1 MEKKIIE
8 EVIIHK
14 KNQGIKKEKLS
25 GRVNNELLKKK
36 RRHENTHQYLSAQKL
51 VKNYREKQ
59 KSHTAYKHRLKTSN
73 KIIDLQYDPSKE
85 HLPIII
91 IRICGQWERIP
102 KEIQLILAKLHLKE
116 LNNAIILFY
125 NKENF
130 KVVKLIESYITWG
143 YINKYTIED
152 LLRKRGSVTTGSDE
166 PNDLDNVNI
175 ENALGKFGIVCI
187 EDIIFELTKETEN
200 AKHVLNYLG
209 YFKLE
214 KNDEGFDKANISFE
228 KGGNQGFRGDKINAL
243 LKKMI

>member
-1 MEKKIIE
+1 M
-8 EVIIHK
+8 
-14 KNQGIKKEKLS
+14 
-25 GRVNNELLKKK
+25 
-36 RRHENTHQYLSAQKL
+36 

-59 KSHTAYKHRLKTSN
+59 KSHSAYKYRLKTSN
-73 KIIDLQYDPSKE
+73 KILDLKYDQTKE

-102 KEIQLILAKLHLKE
+102 KEIQLILSKLNLKQ

-130 KVVKLIESYITWG
+130 KMVKLIESYVTWG
-143 YINKYTIED
+143 FINKYMIED
-152 LLRKRGSVTTGSDE
+152 LLRKRGSVTFGNNE
-166 PNDLDNVNI
+166 PNELDNVDI
-175 ENALGKFGIVCI
+175 ENALGKLGIVCI
-187 EDIIFELTKETEN
+187 EDIIFELTKETKN
-200 AKHVLNYLG
+200 AKDVLNYLG

-214 KNDEGFDKANISFE
+214 TNDEGFDKANISFE

>member
-1 MEKKIIE
+1 MEKKVIE
-8 EVIIHK
+8 EVIIRK

-25 GRVNNELLKKK
+25 ERVNNELLKKK
-36 RRHENTHQYLSAQKL
+36 RRHEATNQYLSAQKL

-59 KSHTAYKHRLKTSN
+59 KSHSAYKYRLKTSN
-73 KIIDLQYDPSKE
+73 KILNLKYDQSKE

-102 KEIQLILAKLHLKE
+102 KEIQLILSKLNLKQ

-130 KVVKLIESYITWG
+130 KMVKLIESYVTWG
-143 YINKYTIED
+143 FINKYMIED
-152 LLRKRGSVTTGSDE
+152 LLRKRGSVTFGNNE
-166 PNDLDNVNI
+166 PNELDNVDI
-175 ENALGKFGIVCI
+175 ENALGKLGIVCI
-187 EDIIFELTKETEN
+187 EDIIFELTKETKN
-200 AKHVLNYLG
+200 AKDVLNYLG

-214 KNDEGFDKANISFE
+214 TNDEGFDKANISFE

>member
-1 MEKKIIE
+1 MEKKVIE
-8 EVIIHK
+8 EVIIRK

-25 GRVNNELLKKK
+25 ERVNNELLKKK
-36 RRHENTHQYLSAQKL
+36 RRYDANHQYLSAQKL

-59 KSHTAYKHRLKTSN
+59 KSHTAYKYRLKTSN
-73 KIIDLQYDPSKE
+73 KVLNLKYDKTKE

-102 KEIQLILAKLHLKE
+102 KEIQLILAKFHLKE

-125 NKENF
+125 NMENF
-130 KVVKLIESYITWG
+130 KMVKLIESYVTWG
-143 YINKYTIED
+143 YINKYLIED
-152 LLRKRGSVTTGSDE
+152 LLRKRGSVTLGNNE
-166 PNDLDNVNI
+166 PNELDNVQI
-175 ENALGKFGIVCI
+175 ENSLGRLGIVCI
-187 EDIIFELTKETEN
+187 EDIIFELTKETKN
-200 AKHVLNYLG
+200 ARDVLNYLG

-214 KNDEGFDKANISFE
+214 KNDDGFEKANISFE

>member
-1 MEKKIIE
+1 MEKKVIE

-25 GRVNNELLKKK
+25 ERVNNELLKKK
-36 RRHENTHQYLSAQKL
+36 RRYETNHQYLSAQKL

-59 KSHTAYKHRLKTSN
+59 KSHSAFKYRLKTSN
-73 KIIDLQYDPSKE
+73 KILDLKYDQTKE

-102 KEIQLILAKLHLKE
+102 KEIQTILAKFHLKE

-125 NKENF
+125 NKDNF
-130 KVVKLIESYITWG
+130 KMVKLIESYVTWG
-143 YINKYTIED
+143 FINKYMIED
-152 LLRKRGSVTTGSDE
+152 LLRKRGSVTFGNNE
-166 PNDLDNVNI
+166 PNELNNVDI
-175 ENALGKFGIVCI
+175 ENSLGKLGIVCI
-187 EDIIFELTKETEN
+187 EDIIFELSKETQN
-200 AKHVLNYLG
+200 AKEVLGYLG

-214 KNDEGFDKANISFE
+214 KNDDGFDKANISFE

>member
-1 MEKKIIE
+1 MEKKVIE

-25 GRVNNELLKKK
+25 ERVNNELLKKK
-36 RRHENTHQYLSAQKL
+36 RRYETNHQYLSAQKL

-59 KSHTAYKHRLKTSN
+59 KSHSAFKYRLKTSN
-73 KIIDLQYDPSKE
+73 KILDLKYDQTKE

-102 KEIQLILAKLHLKE
+102 KEIQTILAKLHLKE

-125 NKENF
+125 NKDNF
-130 KVVKLIESYITWG
+130 KMVKLIESYVTWG
-143 YINKYTIED
+143 FINKYMIED
-152 LLRKRGSVTTGSDE
+152 LLRKRGSVTFGNNE
-166 PNDLDNVNI
+166 PNELNNVDI
-175 ENALGKFGIVCI
+175 ENSLGKLGIVCI
-187 EDIIFELTKETEN
+187 EDIIFELSKETQN
-200 AKHVLNYLG
+200 AKEVLGYLG

-214 KNDEGFDKANISFE
+214 KNDDGFDKANISFE

>member
-1 MEKKIIE
+1 MEKKVIE
-8 EVIIHK
+8 EVIIRK

-25 GRVNNELLKKK
+25 ERVNNELLKKK
-36 RRHENTHQYLSAQKL
+36 RRYEATHQYLSAQKL

-59 KSHTAYKHRLKTSN
+59 KSHTAYKYRLKTSN
-73 KIIDLQYDPSKE
+73 KVLNLKYDKTKE

-102 KEIQLILAKLHLKE
+102 KEIQLILAKFHLKE

-125 NKENF
+125 NTENF
-130 KVVKLIESYITWG
+130 KMVKLIESYVTWG

-152 LLRKRGSVTTGSDE
+152 LLRKRGSVTSGNDE
-166 PNDLDNVNI
+166 PNELDNVNI